1 MSSKSD
7 RTDYDELFLDA
18 LMAAWLVQA
27 LKRWLR

>member
-1 MSSKSD
+1 MTD

-27 LKRWLR
+27 LRRYLK